1 MQSNE
6 ILQARVVADFLLAA
20 RRYLNLPPAVS
31 AVPSN
36 PFRSLRP
43 MLRSL
48 LVAGSL
54 GTALAHPAFAVETLR
69 PPAERETPR
78 SAAKRETMSPAAAL
92 VAAPSETPSQQ

>member
-6 ILQARVVADFLLAA
+6 ILQARVVADFLLTA
-20 RRYLNLPPAVS
+20 RRYLGLPPAVS
-31 AVPSN
+31 MAPSS
-36 PFRSLRP
+36 PFRRLRP

-69 PPAERETPR
+69 PPAEREAPR
-78 SAAKRETMSPAAAL
+78 SAAKRESTSLAAAPR
-92 VAAPSETPSQQ
+92 AASIETTSQQ